1 MTYRLR
7 NIVLAVALAVVAALL
22 VTFYV
27 ASYKRSVQQSE
38 KNVTVYVAVKKI
50 PAGTSGAEAIEG
62 AMLQPVKIARR
73 NVVTGAISQPSQI
86 EDLVATETTY
96 TDEQVTVSRFRPLV
110 ETGVRSQL
118 KGNVRALQIAG
129 DSNQLLVGTLKKGD
143 RVDVVGNFKVEL
155 DDDDAGGQRSGEVSF
170 TRTVIR
176 DLLVLKAP
184 GGTQVEEELG
194 SASGDGGFSVQLAVT
209 DAQAQKLFFTMKN
222 GDWHFDLR
230 SPVNA
235 TDSAESLESIDT
247 IVCDGMRRGKYW
259 FCNGGGR

>member
-62 AMLQPVKIARR
+62 AMLQPVEIARR
-73 NVVTGAISQPSQI
+73 NVVAGAVSEPGQI

-96 TDEQVTVSRFRPLV
+96 LDEQVTVNRFRPLT
-110 ETGVRSQL
+110 ESGIKAKL
-118 KGNVRALQIAG
+118 KGNVRAVQVAG
-129 DSNQLLVGTLKKGD
+129 DLNQLLVGTLKKGD

-155 DDDDAGGQRSGEVSF
+155 DDEGGTERAF
-170 TRTVIR
+170 TRTVLR

-184 GGTQVEEELG
+184 DGSKAAEELG
-194 SASGDGGFSVQLAVT
+194 NGSAGADAFNVQLAIT

-222 GDWHFDLR
+222 GEWHLDLR
-230 SPVNA
+230 SPVDA

-247 IVCDGMRRGKYW
+247 VICDGMRRGKYW

>member
-7 NIVLAVALAVVAALL
+7 NIVLAVALAVVAAML

-27 ASYKRSVQQSE
+27 ASYKKSVQQSE
-38 KNVTVYVAVKKI
+38 SNVTVYVAVKKI

-73 NVVTGAISQPSQI
+73 NVVAGAVSQPAQI

-110 ETGVRSQL
+110 ESGVRSQL
-118 KGNVRALQIAG
+118 KGNVRALQVSG
-129 DSNQLLVGTLKKGD
+129 DTHQLLVGTLKKGD
-143 RVDVVGNFKVEL
+143 RVDVVGNFKIEIE
-155 DDDDAGGQRSGEVSF
+155 DNEGDRGGERSF
-170 TRTVIR
+170 TRTVLR
-176 DLLVLKAP
+176 DLLVLRAP
-184 GGTQVEEELG
+184 GSSLAEEELG
-194 SASGDGGFSVQLAVT
+194 SATGEGGFSVQLAVT

-230 SPVNA
+230 SPVDA

-247 IVCDGMRRGKYW
+247 VVCDGMRRGKYW